1 MTTDTR
7 TPDRGLGVLIGTAA
21 AAALLGLG
29 LALVAGLVAGGSAAL
44 GVLAGLGLAL
54 SVFALGNLAVY
65 LVAGVMPAASLL
77 VALVTY
83 TLQVVAMVALFALL
97 TDSGVFRETLDRQW
111 FGVAIIVVTVAW
123 MIAQIVL
130 TTRARIP
137 AFDLTVRTQ
146 EAGER

>member
-29 LALVAGLVAGGSAAL
+29 LALVAGLVAGGSAAR
-44 GVLAGLGLAL
+44 GGLAGRGLARA
-54 SVFALGNLAVY
+54 VIARGNQAVY